1 MGYLNNQTITVD
13 AILTTKGRE
22 LLAKGEQY
30 FKITQFA
37 LADDEIDY
45 SLYDLTHPLGTN
57 YYGQVI
63 ENMPILEA
71 FPDTDQLMKYKLISL
86 PRGSKYIPTISVPS
100 TAITLSGNSRVA
112 TVNPT
117 TSNIPGGNGLLGY
130 TAILSDSTVAR
141 LTVAPGAQVAAAAG
155 TVPTFIS
162 DDGTARSVTA
172 VGFSFQIEYISQ
184 LRPRVASLIL
194 IGNETGGRV
203 TISITSAVD
212 SIYEAQAA
220 ASSIVTE

>member
-100 TAITLSGNSRVA
+100 TVITLSGNSRVA

-155 TVPTFIS
+155 AVPTFIS

>member
-155 TVPTFIS
+155 AVPTFIS

-220 ASSIVTE
+220 AASIVTE